1 MKKIFEKISANIV
14 TFIFIILCIL
24 GMIFSQQPLSFI
36 FSELVR
42 RIGRNS
48 FLVLSLIIPVI
59 CGMGLNFGIVIGA
72 MAGQIS
78 IIMVTNWIIKGA
90 ALASPLGLLITFAIS
105 TPFAILFGLLSGML
119 LNKTKGQ
126 EMISSM
132 LLGYFANGLY
142 QLLFLFLVGTIIPVN
157 NPVIILA
164 NGVGVKN
171 TIDLTDGLKYTLDNI
186 VSMGFFAFIIALS
199 ALAIMYSAYRYLK
212 TKSEEFR
219 KKYILHIIIYL
230 IIILVAVLIIDPLGL
245 LSGISSSFIFQ
256 IKMISK
262 IKIPLITLLVILCL
276 CLFNILIV
284 KTKAGQDFRS
294 VGQDIHIAEV
304 SGIKV
309 NKVRIKAIIISTV
322 LAAWGQIIFLQ
333 NLGTLNTYG
342 SHEQIAM
349 FSIAALLIGGATVS
363 KATVSQALLGTIL
376 FHTLFIVSPQ
386 AGKNLF
392 GDAQIGEHFR
402 VFIAYG
408 VIGLSLGLHAWKQH
422 SIKKKTLAE

>member
-1 MKKIFEKISANIV
+1 MKKIYEKISSNIV
-14 TFIFIILCIL
+14 TFIFIIICII
-24 GMIFSQQPLSFI
+24 GMIFSKQPLSFI
-36 FSELVR
+36 FRELVSR
-42 RIGRNS
+42 VGRNS

-59 CGMGLNFGIVIGA
+59 CGMGLNFGIIIGA

-78 IIMVTNWIIKGA
+78 IIIVTNWIIKGA
-90 ALASPLGLLITFAIS
+90 ALASPLGLLLTFAIS
-105 TPFAILFGLLSGML
+105 TPFAILFGILSGML

-126 EMISSM
+126 EMISS
-132 LLGYFANGLY
+132 LILGFFANGLY
-142 QLLFLFLVGTIIPVN
+142 YLLFLFLVGTIIPVN
-157 NPVIILA
+157 NPVIIMA

-171 TIDLTDGLKYTLDNI
+171 TLDLSNGLKYTLDNI